1 VKVRVVDTEGNV
13 YEYPDVRSGG
23 WLEFRTDSGDPDL
36 PSKHWLDDVVS
47 LEVEGQP
54 VPVVQNAGEAPPE
67 SEWDVSIYGS
77 DGKGGFA
84 RVGPL
89 KTVKRAVPTALL
101 PKGLREPYPGVA
113 GAPRLPKRSPKPK
126 AAA

>member
-1 VKVRVVDTEGNV
+1 VKVRVVDTAGQV

-54 VPVVQNAGEAPPE
+54 VPIVQTPGEPPAE
-67 SEWDVSIYGS
+67 TEWDESLYGA
-77 DGKGGFA
+77 DGQGGFA

-89 KTVKRAVPTALL
+89 KIVKHRVPPELL
-101 PKGLREPYPGVA
+101 PKGLRQPYPA
-113 GAPRLPKRSPKPK
+113 TPGAPRLPKRSPKPK
-126 AAA
+126 AVA